1 MEETKTTTFMDKLKG
16 MVNSFGLPR
25 LIIAAFLLVLVA
37 VDMFRKKKDIFFQI
51 EAAVIMV
58 VLLLRVLLIR

>member
-1 MEETKTTTFMDKLKG
+1 MLRY
-16 MVNSFGLPR
+16 VYLA
-25 LIIAAFLLVLVA
+25 IAAFLLVLVA

-51 EAAVIMV
+51 ESAVIMV